1 MFNQFFDRFK
11 AGDFEPT
18 SNMLVVELKR
28 IFFENFGLSLRVY
41 KGRHLAD
48 EKLMLSQVA
57 NLDGAGTTK
66 LKIKASMTIGEVEEA
81 FKKIFNITV
90 QISNEFETYLINN
103 KYTLGQAARKE
114 DVLDHCKSLGFKSI
128 EDWLATTE
136 FSSLDDY
143 YRNER
148 SKKSH

>member
-1 MFNQFFDRFK
+1 MFNKFFDRFK

-18 SNMLVVELKR
+18 SSMLVVELQRK
-28 IFFENFGLSLRVY
+28 FFDNFGLVLRVY
-41 KGRHLAD
+41 KGKHLAE

-57 NLDGAGTTK
+57 NMEAAAEK

-81 FKKIFNITV
+81 FKATFNITV
-90 QISNEFETYLINN
+90 QISNEYETYLINN
-103 KYTLGQAARKE
+103 KYTIGQAMRKE
-114 DVLDHCKSLGFKSI
+114 DVLDHCKKLGFNSI

-136 FSSLDDY
+136 FSTLDDY

>member
-11 AGDFEPT
+11 AGDFEP
-18 SNMLVVELKR
+18 SSSMLVVELQR
-28 IFFENFGLSLRVY
+28 EFFDNFGLVLRVY
-41 KGRHLAD
+41 KGKHLAE

-57 NLDGAGTTK
+57 NMEAAAEK

-81 FKKIFNITV
+81 FKATFNITV
-90 QISNEFETYLINN
+90 QISNEYETYLINN
-103 KYTLGQAARKE
+103 KYTIGQAMRKE
-114 DVLDHCKSLGFKSI
+114 DVLDHCKKLGFKSI

-136 FSSLDDY
+136 FSTLDDY

>member
-18 SNMLVVELKR
+18 GNMLVVELKR
-28 IFFENFGLSLRVY
+28 KFFENFGLSLRVY

-57 NLDGAGTTK
+57 NLDGVAAAK

-81 FKKIFNITV
+81 FKATFNITV
-90 QISNEFETYLINN
+90 QISNEYETYLINN

-114 DVLDHCKSLGFKSI
+114 DVLDYCKERGFKSI

>member
-11 AGDFEPT
+11 ASDFEPT
-18 SNMLVVELKR
+18 SSMLIVELQRK
-28 IFFENFGLSLRVY
+28 FFDNFGLVLRVY
-41 KGRHLAD
+41 KGKQLAD

-57 NLDGAGTTK
+57 NLDGVAAAK
-66 LKIKASMTIGEVEEA
+66 LKIKATMTVGEVEEA
-81 FKKIFNITV
+81 FKATFNITV
-90 QISNEFETYLINN
+90 QISNEYETYLINN
-103 KYTLGQAARKE
+103 KYTIGQAMRKE
-114 DVLDHCKSLGFKSI
+114 DVLDHCKKLGFNSI